1 MAKNTIT
8 PAPVKAIPEP
18 FKAFQWQYGEWKHH
32 HSLQAAALDIG
43 KGIATILEIIEAGLA
58 AHEHYEKPMFNDN
71 DRASLLR
78 MAITSASLLAE
89 KASDE
94 IEFENDRFLKE
105 RK

>member
-8 PAPVKAIPEP
+8 SAPVEAVAEP
-18 FKAFQWQYGEWKHH
+18 FKAFQWQYGKYEHH
-32 HSLQAAALDIG
+32 HSLQTAALDIG

-58 AHEHYEKPMFNDN
+58 AHEHYETPMFNDN

-89 KASDE
+89 KASGE
-94 IEFENDRFLKE
+94 IEFENTRFQKAAE
-105 RK
+105 